1 MHTKSESD
9 GGIMKLLLKN
19 GKIYQ
24 KRNLF
29 TDALYMEN
37 GYIISSGNKA
47 LLEENRLKPS
57 EIMDLDGKTVVPGFN
72 DAHLHFYQAGV
83 ALSTVNLYGSASIE
97 EMITRS
103 QAFLEKQGKN
113 LKTLIGRGFNQDYFT
128 EKRLPTRTD
137 LDRISRDI
145 PIVFTR
151 TCSHLAVV
159 NSAALEK
166 LNLSTPLPFIEGGQ
180 IDAASDGL
188 PNGIFR
194 ENAIRLLDVL
204 YEEESIDSA
213 LHHIRAAAE
222 KALSYGITSVQVND
236 IWLDNPEAQVV
247 EEAYRRYAEENPC
260 IRIYHQVYAKDVKTF
275 SKRLESGF
283 DRSESPFLKYGLL
296 KMFADGS
303 LGART
308 AYLRK
313 PYADDP
319 STRGIPTM
327 SQELLDSMIRTA
339 EDHGI
344 QTAIHVIG
352 DGALERVLDAYEKV
366 IQDNRNRH
374 GLIHVQITDQNLLER
389 IRKLNLMVYAQ
400 PIFLHY
406 DLHIVEDRVGK
417 RLADSSYAFG
427 TMENLGVRV
436 AYSSDAP
443 IENFQVMENLHC
455 AVNRQDLSLFPP
467 EGYNMKEAV
476 DRYTALDNITANS
489 AYMSFEENRKGSLLP
504 GYYADLVILEEPYFD
519 VPANRI
525 KDIKVLMTIVNGQI
539 RYDRRTA
546 ET

>member
-37 GYIISSGNKA
+37 GYIISSGSKA

-247 EEAYRRYAEENPC
+247 EEAYRRYAEVNPS
-260 IRIYHQVYAKDVKTF
+260 IRIYHQVYAKDVETF

-283 DRSESPFLKYGLL
+283 DCSESPFLKYGLL

-308 AYLRK
+308 AYLKK

-327 SQELLDSMIRTA
+327 SQELLESMIRTA

-427 TMENLGVRV
+427 TMEKLGIRV

-455 AVNRQDLSLFPP
+455 AVNRQDLTLFPP

-519 VPANRI
+519 VPADRI

-539 RYDRRTA
+539 RYDRRNS
-546 ET
+546 

>member
-37 GYIISSGNKA
+37 GYIISSGSKA
-47 LLEENRLKPS
+47 LLEENTLKPS

-103 QAFLEKQGKN
+103 QAFLEKQEKN

-128 EKRLPTRTD
+128 EKRLPTRAD

-166 LNLSTPLPFIEGGQ
+166 LNLSTPLPSIEGGQ

-213 LHHIRAAAE
+213 LFHIRAAAE
-222 KALSYGITSVQVND
+222 KALSYGITSAQVND
-236 IWLDNPEAQVV
+236 IWLDNPEAEVV
-247 EEAYRRYAEENPC
+247 EEAYRRYAEENPS

-313 PYADDP
+313 PYADDL

-327 SQELLDSMIRTA
+327 SQELLESMIRTA

-427 TMENLGVRV
+427 TMENLCIRV

-489 AYMSFEENRKGSLLP
+489 AYMSFEENKKGSLLP

-525 KDIKVLMTIVNGQI
+525 KDIKVLMTIVSGQI
-539 RYDRRTA
+539 RYDRRNS
-546 ET
+546 

>member
-37 GYIISSGNKA
+37 GYIISSGSKA

-247 EEAYRRYAEENPC
+247 EEAYRRYAEVNPS

-327 SQELLDSMIRTA
+327 SQELLESMIRTA

-427 TMENLGVRV
+427 TMENLGIRV

-519 VPANRI
+519 VPADRI

-539 RYDRRTA
+539 RYDRRNS
-546 ET
+546 

>member
-1 MHTKSESD
+1 
-9 GGIMKLLLKN
+9 MKLLLKK

-24 KRNLF
+24 ERNVF
-29 TDALYMEN
+29 TDALYIEN
-37 GYIISSGNKA
+37 GYILSAGRNA
-47 LLEENRLKPS
+47 LLHEPALSPS
-57 EIMDLDGKTVVPGFN
+57 EIMDLEGKTVVPGFN
-72 DAHLHFYQAGV
+72 DAHLHFYQAGL
-83 ALSTVNLYGSASIE
+83 ALSTVNLYGSTSIE
-97 EMITRS
+97 EMIRRS
-103 QAFLEKQGKN
+103 ISFLENHGET
-113 LKTLIGRGFNQDYFT
+113 LKTLSGRGFNQDYFE
-128 EKRLPTRTD
+128 EKRLPLRSD
-137 LDRISRDI
+137 LDRISETI

-159 NSAALEK
+159 NSAALKK
-166 LNLSTPLPFIEGGQ
+166 LDLSMPLPHIEGGQ
-180 IDAASDGL
+180 IDVDTDGA

-204 YEEESIDSA
+204 YEEESVDSA

-222 KALSYGITSVQVND
+222 KALSYGLTSVQVND
-236 IWLDNPEAQVV
+236 IWLENPESEVV
-247 EEAYRRYAEENPC
+247 EEAYRRFAEENPS
-260 IRIYHQVYAKDVKTF
+260 IRVYHQVYAKDLPALE
-275 SKRLESGF
+275 KRLKSGF
-283 DRSESPFLKYGLL
+283 DRSESPFLRYGLL

-327 SQELLDSMIRTA
+327 SQDLLESMIRKA
-339 EDHGI
+339 EDNGI

-374 GLIHVQITDQNLLER
+374 GLIHVQITDPDLLDR

-417 RLADSSYAFG
+417 TLAATSYAFA
-427 TMENLGVRV
+427 TMEKLGIKV

-443 IENFQVMENLHC
+443 IENFHVMENLHC
-455 AVNRQDLSLFPP
+455 AVNRQDLTLFP
-467 EGYNMKEAV
+467 EKGYNMKEAV
-476 DRYTALDNITANS
+476 DRFTALDNITVNS
-489 AYMSFEENRKGSLLP
+489 AYMSHEENRKGRLLP
-504 GYYADLVILEEPYFD
+504 GYYADLVVLKEPYFD
-519 VPANRI
+519 VDKDRI
-525 KDIKVLMTIVNGQI
+525 KDIQVDMTMVNGQI
-539 RYDRRTA
+539 RYDSRIDSI
-546 ET
+546 E

>member
-37 GYIISSGNKA
+37 GYIISSGSKA
-47 LLEENRLKPS
+47 LLEENTLKPS

-83 ALSTVNLYGSASIE
+83 ALSTVKLYGSASIE

-128 EKRLPTRTD
+128 EKRLPTRAD

-166 LNLSTPLPFIEGGQ
+166 LKLSTPLPSIEGGQ

-213 LHHIRAAAE
+213 LDHIRAAAE

-247 EEAYRRYAEENPC
+247 EEAYRRYAEENPS

-303 LGART
+303 LGAST

-327 SQELLDSMIRTA
+327 SQELLESMIRTA

-389 IRKLNLMVYAQ
+389 IRKLNLLVYAQ

-417 RLADSSYAFG
+417 RLADSSYAFR
-427 TMENLGVRV
+427 TMENLGIKV

-455 AVNRQDLSLFPP
+455 AVNRQDLTLFPP

-519 VPANRI
+519 VPADRI

-539 RYDRRTA
+539 RYDRRNS
-546 ET
+546 

>member
-37 GYIISSGNKA
+37 GYIISSGSKA
-47 LLEENRLKPS
+47 LLEENTLKPS

-103 QAFLEKQGKN
+103 QAFLEKQEKN

-128 EKRLPTRTD
+128 EKRLPTRAD

-166 LNLSTPLPFIEGGQ
+166 LNLSTPLPSIEGGQ

-213 LHHIRAAAE
+213 LFHIRAAAE
-222 KALSYGITSVQVND
+222 KALSYGITSAQVND
-236 IWLDNPEAQVV
+236 IWLDNPEAEVV
-247 EEAYRRYAEENPC
+247 EEAYRRYAEENPS

-283 DRSESPFLKYGLL
+283 DRNESPFLKYGLL

-327 SQELLDSMIRTA
+327 SQELLESMIRTA

-427 TMENLGVRV
+427 TMENLGIRV

-455 AVNRQDLSLFPP
+455 AVNRQDLTLFPP

-519 VPANRI
+519 VPADRI
-525 KDIKVLMTIVNGQI
+525 KDIKVLMTIVSGQI
-539 RYDRRTA
+539 RYDRRNS
-546 ET
+546 

>member
-1 MHTKSESD
+1 MHTKSESE

-37 GYIISSGNKA
+37 GYIISSGSKA
-47 LLEENRLKPS
+47 LLEENTLKPS

-97 EMITRS
+97 QIITRS

-113 LKTLIGRGFNQDYFT
+113 LNTLIGRGFNQDYFT
-128 EKRLPTRTD
+128 EKRLPTRAD

-166 LNLSTPLPFIEGGQ
+166 LNLSTPLPSIEGGQ

-213 LHHIRAAAE
+213 LFHIRAAAE
-222 KALSYGITSVQVND
+222 KALSYGITSAQVND

-247 EEAYRRYAEENPC
+247 EEAYRRYAEENPS

-327 SQELLDSMIRTA
+327 SQELLESMIRTA

-389 IRKLNLMVYAQ
+389 IRKLNLLVYAQ

-427 TMENLGVRV
+427 TMENIGIRV

-519 VPANRI
+519 VPADRI

-539 RYDRRTA
+539 RYDRRNS
-546 ET
+546 

>member
-37 GYIISSGNKA
+37 GYIISSGSKA

-113 LKTLIGRGFNQDYFT
+113 LKALIGRGFNQDYFT

-247 EEAYRRYAEENPC
+247 EEAYRRYAEVNPS

-327 SQELLDSMIRTA
+327 SQELLESMIRTA

-427 TMENLGVRV
+427 TMEKLGIRV
-436 AYSSDAP
+436 AYSSDAL

-455 AVNRQDLSLFPP
+455 AVNRQDLTLFPP
-467 EGYNMKEAV
+467 EGYNMKESV

-519 VPANRI
+519 VPADRI

-539 RYDRRTA
+539 RYDRRNS
-546 ET
+546 

>member
-37 GYIISSGNKA
+37 GYIISSGSKA
-47 LLEENRLKPS
+47 LLEENTLKPS

-103 QAFLEKQGKN
+103 QAFLEKQEKN

-128 EKRLPTRTD
+128 EKRLPTRAD

-166 LNLSTPLPFIEGGQ
+166 LNLSTPLPSIEGGQ

-213 LHHIRAAAE
+213 LFHIRAAAE
-222 KALSYGITSVQVND
+222 KALSYGITSAQVND
-236 IWLDNPEAQVV
+236 IWLDNPEAEVV
-247 EEAYRRYAEENPC
+247 EEAYRRYAEENPS

-283 DRSESPFLKYGLL
+283 DRNESPFLKYGLL

-327 SQELLDSMIRTA
+327 SQELLESMIRTA

-389 IRKLNLMVYAQ
+389 IRKLNLMVYVQ

-427 TMENLGVRV
+427 TMENLGIRV

-455 AVNRQDLSLFPP
+455 AVNRQDLTLFPP

-519 VPANRI
+519 VPADRI

-539 RYDRRTA
+539 RYDRRNS
-546 ET
+546 